1 MGSISPD
8 VENNVSRVPEEPV
21 SLEETEDS
29 CSTESKGAVE
39 SGWIP

>member
-21 SLEETEDS
+21 SLEETEDRQL
-29 CSTESKGAVE
+29 
-39 SGWIP
+39 